1 MLNYQPVAFS
11 PRVSP
16 HTSGLQGSFLGPV
29 PIRGHGGLTHAAG
42 RLPYNPLTNVLGRP
56 ALSQTFDELF
66 SWPPAVGDILRVAF
80 HGGTTWLGIRVG
92 LTEKNKWVSSFAWVL
107 AVGNGI
113 AGLADVISLI
123 KRAAGTHPPPAPPA
137 S

>member
-1 MLNYQPVAFS
+1 MLSYQPVAFS
-11 PRVSP
+11 PRVP
-16 HTSGLQGSFLGPV
+16 PPTPGLQGGFLGQVAMRHP
-29 PIRGHGGLTHAAG
+29 GGLMAASG
-42 RLPYNPLTNVLGRP
+42 MLSRNPLTNVLGR
-56 ALSQTFDELF
+56 SQIGQTFDELF
-66 SWPPAVGDILRVAF
+66 SWPPAVGDLLRVAF

-92 LTEKNKWVSSFAWVL
+92 LTEKNKWVSSLAWVL

-123 KRAAGTHPPPAPPA
+123 KRATGTHPPPAPPA